1 MRLIDADLLIEML
14 KNAKESEEQRKEDPI
29 ERAALDVIYDFA
41 IEAVEEV
48 AELIEKGSEKNG
60 HDRQADPCEGS

>member
-14 KNAKESEEQRKEDPI
+14 KNAKEAQKQEKEDQI

-48 AELIEKGSEKNG
+48 AELIEKGSRENG
-60 HDRQADPCEGS
+60 HDRQADSGKGS